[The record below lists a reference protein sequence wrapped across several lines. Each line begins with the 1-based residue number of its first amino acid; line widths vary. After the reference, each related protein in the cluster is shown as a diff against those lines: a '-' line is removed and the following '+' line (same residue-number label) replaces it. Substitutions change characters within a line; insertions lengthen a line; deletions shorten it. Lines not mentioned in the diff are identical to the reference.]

1 MAQEFNIRMDPK
13 LAQPEGVKVPLAQQP
28 PQNVLE
34 NFHEILQASLKQVNN
49 MQQHADV
56 LKQKTATGEIYDL
69 HQVMVATEEARIAL
83 ELTMQ
88 IRNKIIEAYQE
99 ISRMQ
104 V

>member
-1 MAQEFNIRMDPK
+1 MDPK
-13 LAQPEGVKVPLAQQP
+13 LAMPDGVKTPLAQQS

-34 NFHEILQASLKQVNN
+34 NFHEILQASLKQVNSL
-49 MQQHADV
+49 QQSADV

-88 IRNKIIEAYQE
+88 IRNKVIEAYQE
-99 ISRMQ
+99 VSRMQ